1 MNPFHLTHGQVVDGS
16 ISAVN
21 QKVRQILLVIG
32 LPSLTLIVLFF
43 FISLRHGMSVTSVAL
58 KARSSAVVHCLNEM
72 CSTGI
77 CLWPQDA
84 LTLPNHRSSVNY
96 FNWLIT
102 DVLASGGEYDNN
114 CLRHLR
120 EELVSQLYGRP
131 FFSEKNM
138 PWIIVKNLPEDAPD
152 NFIVMASAN
161 VSPASLRT
169 RLAEEDMDKRI
180 EIAKNPQMRVLRKR
194 IYLIRR
200 NGQVIELW
208 KGRSPQENFTYREV
222 YDNSFFD
229 LTTNL
234 VNGLPVKYLTPTGEV
249 TPTNK

>member
-1 MNPFHLTHGQVVDGS
+1 MKPQHT
-16 ISAVN
+16 
-21 QKVRQILLVIG
+21 QILLI
-32 LPSLTLIVLFF
+32 IVFPAAVLLVLHFF
-43 FISLRHGMSVTSVAL
+43 SIEKQAMSATSSAL

-72 CSTGI
+72 CLTGF
-77 CLWPQDA
+77 CLWPQDEP
-84 LTLPNHRSSVNY
+84 TLPNHRSSVNY

-161 VSPASLRT
+161 VSPTSLRT

-180 EIAKNPQMRVLRKR
+180 EIAKNSQMRVLRER

-200 NGQVIELW
+200 NGQVVELW
-208 KGRSPQENFTYREV
+208 KGRSPQEKFTYREV

-249 TPTNK
+249 TPKNE